1 MIEEI
6 ALALKVA
13 SWKQYRC
20 FHEWNAL
27 GRRQN
32 LTICVSSQ
40 RSSEQGASCP
50 ALSMSRRS
58 AFVGIGSLIVFGRVG
73 LAQDAAT
80 RPQPVISQKSLKD
93 VRESSQRLIAQ
104 SRDSFNRGLV
114 PLVDHLDQFTLAS
127 GLNLRLAALQKNRE
141 SQLEW
146 HRLQVRNLEGV
157 TTQLERFQQPASAG
171 WAADVLLARLS
182 VAQSQAR
189 LAAFEGR
196 TNAATAAQRTIIDL
210 ARQHWDKRLDDASIG
225 HATPMLLWR
234 AAGLVFSSEN
244 RPLEADRNFLT
255 QAIQATDRWNLAGS
269 GIGREDLRDAFR
281 FELARVDL
289 MAAKPGTE
297 SFNQQAER
305 AEASAE
311 KLFDTISLFQSK
323 GTASLYDLA
332 SVWRQR
338 QDLHAY
344 IEEIRPEPIPAAWKQ
359 RRSNDLS
366 QLTRLASH
374 TTDRRG
380 RAAADVSYVELLAL
394 AENAVTSD
402 ASAVK

>member
-1 MIEEI
+1 MIGI
-6 ALALKVA
+6 
-13 SWKQYRC
+13 
-20 FHEWNAL
+20 
-27 GRRQN
+27 
-32 LTICVSSQ
+32 SSQ
-40 RSSEQGASCP
+40 RSSELGTSCL
-50 ALSMSRRS
+50 AFSRSRRS
-58 AFVGIGSLIVFGRVG
+58 ALVGIGSLIVFGLDG
-73 LAQDAAT
+73 HAQDAAS
-80 RPQPVISQKSLKD
+80 RSQPVISQKSLNN
-93 VRESSQRLIAQ
+93 VRETSQRLIAQ
-104 SRDSFNRGLV
+104 SRDSFDRGLV
-114 PLVDHLDQFTLAS
+114 PLVDHLDQFTLAT
-127 GLNLRLAALQKNRE
+127 GLNLRFASLQKNRE
-141 SQLEW
+141 TQLEW

-182 VAQSQAR
+182 LAQSQAR
-189 LAAFEGR
+189 LAAFEER
-196 TNAATAAQRTIIDL
+196 TNAATTAQRTIIDL

-225 HATPMLLWR
+225 HATPMQLWR

-244 RPLEADRNFLT
+244 RPLEADRNFLI

-289 MAAKPGTE
+289 MSAKPGTE
-297 SFNQQAER
+297 SFNVQAER
-305 AEASAE
+305 AETSAK
-311 KLFDTISLFQSK
+311 KLFDAISQFQSK

-338 QDLHAY
+338 QEMHSY
-344 IEEIRPEPIPAAWKQ
+344 IEEIRPEPVPSAWKQ

-366 QLTRLASH
+366 QLTRLASQ
-374 TTDRRG
+374 TADRRG

-394 AENAVTSD
+394 AEKAVTSD